1 MRPEASATRL
11 VGLGRGSAGIGTD
24 GFVGG
29 ILSHPAATMSD
40 TPSPASPDD
49 ILQSLK
55 ERPSGRLKIYIG
67 SAAGVGKTYQMLLEA
82 HRLADEGVDVAI
94 GYVET
99 HGRTETA
106 ALIRDLECIPHRQI
120 SYQGR
125 SWDEMDLPGI
135 LKRHPD
141 VVIVDELAH
150 TNIPGTEHAKR
161 YEDVDDILEA
171 GINVVTAINIQHIES
186 LNPYVERLTGVKVR
200 ETVPDRVLAAA
211 DEIINIDL
219 SIEDHRERLRR
230 GKIYPADK
238 VERALRGFFT
248 PENLAAL
255 REMALREVASKVEY
269 QTEEQRLQR
278 DAGPLRRPERVM
290 VCLDPGGTD
299 NAVALLRRGARI
311 AGRLNADWFA
321 VTVMRSGYAPHQ
333 ALSPGRQEYLKLER
347 IATDLGA
354 QFCILEATSVL
365 DALVQFA
372 DDRGVTMAI
381 FGKTPRS
388 WWRLRLLKWLT
399 LEFLMHTDGV
409 DVQIVDT
416 SEHRTV
422 EPYR

>member
-1 MRPEASATRL
+1 
-11 VGLGRGSAGIGTD
+11 
-24 GFVGG
+24 
-29 ILSHPAATMSD
+29 MSD
-40 TPSPASPDD
+40 TPAPTSSDD
-49 ILQSLK
+49 ILRTLK

-82 HRLADEGVDVAI
+82 HRLASEGVDVAI
-94 GYVET
+94 GYIET

-106 ALIRDLECIPHRQI
+106 ALIRDLECIPLRQI

-125 SWDEMDLPGI
+125 SWDEMNLPGI
-135 LKRHPD
+135 LERHPE

-150 TNIPGTEHAKR
+150 TNIPGTEHPKR

-200 ETVPDRVLAAA
+200 ETVPDRVLAQA

-230 GKIYPADK
+230 GKIYPAEK
-238 VERALRGFFT
+238 IEGALRGFFT

-269 QTEEQRLQR
+269 QTEEQRLRR

-299 NAVALLRRGARI
+299 NAVVLLRRGARI

-321 VTVMRSGYAPHQ
+321 VTVVRSRQAPHQ
-333 ALSPGRQEYLKLER
+333 ALSPGRQEYLRLER

-354 QFCILEATSVL
+354 QFCILESSSVL
-365 DALVQFA
+365 DALVHFA
-372 DDRGVTMAI
+372 EERGVTMAI
-381 FGKTPRS
+381 FGKNPRS

-399 LEFLMHTDGV
+399 LEFLMHTDGI

-416 SEHRTV
+416 SERRPT
-422 EPYR
+422 PPLR